1 MDRKFSLDLEFD
13 QRDIGL
19 AAHAV
24 EGSTLPS
31 SVFEAARSADGVV
44 LGPCHTVAYPPPE
57 EGGISPS
64 SCIRKGLD
72 LFANIRPSRVRPGVP
87 AAATEMDVVIFR
99 ENTEGFYADRNM
111 VVGSG
116 EFKPDADSAFAVR
129 KITRA
134 GSRRIAKAAFDQAM
148 RRRRHVTAVHKGNVL
163 KVTDGLFME
172 AVNEVAADYP
182 DITLDEMLVDAMAAA
197 LVIHPRTFDVVVT
210 TNMFGDILSDEAAA
224 VAGGLGLA
232 SGLNAGTDH
241 AIAQAV
247 HGSAPDISGQGI
259 ANPTALILSAAM
271 LLDWLAARHNR
282 NDLAAAAGCI
292 EAGVGGVIA
301 DPAHHTPDLGGTAST
316 ASVGEAVVK
325 AIEATQTD

>member
-1 MDRKFSLDLEFD
+1 MGLDLD

-24 EGSTLPS
+24 EGTTLPPA
-31 SVFEAARSADGVV
+31 VFEAAQTADGVV
-44 LGPCHTVAYPPPE
+44 LGPCHTVAYPPPD

-64 SCIRKGLD
+64 SGIRKGLD
-72 LFANIRPSRVRPGVP
+72 LFANIRPSRTRPGVP
-87 AAATEMDVVIFR
+87 AAATEMDVVIVR

-111 VVGSG
+111 MMGSG
-116 EFKPDADSAFAVR
+116 EFKPDADSAFAIR
-129 KITRA
+129 KITRD

-172 AVNEVAADYP
+172 AVREVAAEYP
-182 DITLDEMLVDAMAAA
+182 DVVLDEMLVDAMAAA
-197 LVIHPRTFDVVVT
+197 LVIHPETFDVVVT

-232 SGLNAGTDH
+232 SGLNAGDDH
-241 AIAQAV
+241 AVAQAV
-247 HGSAPDISGQGI
+247 HGSAPDITGQGI

-271 LLDWLAARHNR
+271 LLDWLAARHGR
-282 NDLAAAAGCI
+282 NDMAAAAGCL
-292 EAGVGGVIA
+292 ETCVASVIA
-301 DPAHHTPDLGGTAST
+301 DPVNHTPDLGGTAST
-316 ASVGEAVVK
+316 AAFGEAVVQ
-325 AIEATQTD
+325 AVEAAKVD